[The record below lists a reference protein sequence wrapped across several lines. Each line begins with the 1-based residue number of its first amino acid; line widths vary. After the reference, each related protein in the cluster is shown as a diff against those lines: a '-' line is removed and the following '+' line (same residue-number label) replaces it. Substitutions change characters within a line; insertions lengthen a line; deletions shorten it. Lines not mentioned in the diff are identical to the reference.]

1 MIKKIWNFVKDNM
14 KRNFKIEEYVERL
27 SAVMIGAVTFF
38 AFSIGGWEIGV
49 PMLIVGLI
57 DPRWFKD

>member
-1 MIKKIWNFVKDNM
+1 MIKKIWNYVKDSM

-27 SAVMIGAVTFF
+27 QALLIGAVTLF
-38 AFSIGGWEIGV
+38 AFALGGWEIGI
-49 PMLIVGLI
+49 PMLIVGLV